1 MNLELFLTFVLATI
15 VMIVIPGPSVL
26 LTVAHAMAFG
36 TRRALVTLA
45 GIVSGISVQLV
56 VTLIGMT
63 SFMLFLAAWF
73 ELLRW
78 AGVAY
83 LVYLGLQQ
91 WLSKP
96 DAAAPATDV
105 GRSRRSL
112 FAQGFLVTVTNPK
125 SMVFLAAFFPQFVD
139 PGAPLVPQLAAMSLA
154 FVAIAYVFT
163 GLWCLPAARLGH
175 WLSGQRRLI
184 WRNRITGSLFLG
196 AGLGLALAR
205 RS

>member
-1 MNLELFLTFVLATI
+1 M
-15 VMIVIPGPSVL
+15 
-26 LTVAHAMAFG
+26 
-36 TRRALVTLA
+36 
-45 GIVSGISVQLV
+45 
-56 VTLIGMT
+56 
-63 SFMLFLAAWF
+63 
-73 ELLRW
+73 
-78 AGVAY
+78 
-83 LVYLGLQQ
+83 
-91 WLSKP
+91 
-96 DAAAPATDV
+96 
-105 GRSRRSL
+105 
-112 FAQGFLVTVTNPK
+112 TNPK

>member
-1 MNLELFLTFVLATI
+1 MNLDLFLAFVLATI

-26 LTVAHAMAFG
+26 LTVAHAIAFG

-45 GIVSGISVQLV
+45 GIVSGISVQLA
-56 VTLIGMT
+56 VTLVGMS
-63 SFMLFLAAWF
+63 SFMLFLAEWF
-73 ELLRW
+73 EWLRW

-83 LVYLGLQQ
+83 LIYLGLQQ

-96 DAAAPATDV
+96 AAAGPAPDAS
-105 GRSRRSL
+105 RSGRSL
-112 FAQGFLVTVTNPK
+112 FAQGFVVTVTNPK

-139 PGAPLVPQLAAMSLA
+139 PAAPLAPQLTAMSVA
-154 FVAIAYVFT
+154 FLVITFVFT
-163 GLWCLPAARLGH
+163 WLWCLPAARLGT
-175 WLSGQRRLI
+175 WLSGEQGLV

>member
-105 GRSRRSL
+105 GRSRRC
-112 FAQGFLVTVTNPK
+112 
-125 SMVFLAAFFPQFVD
+125 
-139 PGAPLVPQLAAMSLA
+139 
-154 FVAIAYVFT
+154 
-163 GLWCLPAARLGH
+163 CLPRVS
-175 WLSGQRRLI
+175 WSP
-184 WRNRITGSLFLG
+184 
-196 AGLGLALAR
+196 
-205 RS
+205 